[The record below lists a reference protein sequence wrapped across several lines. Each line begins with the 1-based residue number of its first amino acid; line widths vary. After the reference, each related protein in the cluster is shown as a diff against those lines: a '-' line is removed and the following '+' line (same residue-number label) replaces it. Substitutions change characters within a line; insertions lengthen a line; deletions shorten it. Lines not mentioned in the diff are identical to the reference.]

1 HYGSGHA
8 GALKF
13 NRQAVGEFTR
23 DRLHRET
30 GRSQCGVN
38 GAPVYS
44 RDALGNLQALTLP
57 QGDRLQWLHYG
68 SGHAGALKFNRQAVG
83 EFTRDR
89 LHRETGRSQGA
100 LHQQRRYDASGRRSW
115 QSSTFGDGQI
125 TRPEDGMLWR
135 AFRYTGRGE
144 LAGVSDALRG
154 EVHYGYDAEGR
165 LLQHRELQSG
175 RTGSRLVYD
184 AADNLLG
191 GQSPHDDPER
201 PPPPPQSSNRL
212 PHWQR
217 LFYRYDV
224 WGNLVSRR
232 HGLNEQHYTYDADNR
247 LIRARGSGPQGEFS
261 AQYHYD
267 ALGRRSRKEVTFAG
281 KAPQTT
287 RFLWQGYRLLQ
298 EQRANGTRRTWS
310 YDPES
315 PWTPLAAIEQ
325 AGEGP
330 QADIYW
336 LNTDLNGAPLEVTDA
351 DGRLRWSG
359 QYDTFGRLQG
369 QTTAGAA
376 QRTGPVYDQ
385 PLRYAGQYADS
396 ETGLH
401 YNLFRYYEPDVGRF
415 TTQDPVGLAG
425 GLNLYA
431 YAPNPYGWVDP
442 LGLTKCSPN
451 KKTTYE
457 GVSRRDALRQAK
469 RDAGI
474 PNNQQPSKI
483 VRPELRDGNGN
494 IMIGKNNQ
502 PIRTREYHFVNKDN
516 KTVLIQEHSLGHQK
530 AVPGHGAE
538 PHFNTRS
545 IDRPDAGNF
554 PETHGHYNFPWSY

>member
-1 HYGSGHA
+1 
-8 GALKF
+8 
-13 NRQAVGEFTR
+13 
-23 DRLHRET
+23 
-30 GRSQCGVN
+30 
-38 GAPVYS
+38 
-44 RDALGNLQALTLP
+44 
-57 QGDRLQWLHYG
+57 
-68 SGHAGALKFNRQAVG
+68 
-83 EFTRDR
+83 
-89 LHRETGRSQGA
+89 
-100 LHQQRRYDASGRRSW
+100 
-115 QSSTFGDGQI
+115 
-125 TRPEDGMLWR
+125 
-135 AFRYTGRGE
+135 
-144 LAGVSDALRG
+144 
-154 EVHYGYDAEGR
+154 
-165 LLQHRELQSG
+165 
-175 RTGSRLVYD
+175 